1 MPFGPSNRHCTLGQN
16 KPVYPTW
23 TRNYIVN
30 TRGCGTWPGNIE
42 AAPSRYEQFVTAMTD
57 DERFQRDVTL
67 GKRIGL
73 YKFRGELG
81 TGNFSRVKLA
91 FHQLAHE
98 RVAIKIIEKTGMDQK
113 ALMMLTREI
122 NNMDTVR
129 HPAIVRLFEVL
140 ETISK
145 VYLVME
151 VAPVGEMYTHVSV
164 TGRYDE
170 TLAKNLYSQ
179 LISAVEFMHENDL
192 YHRDIKAENVFLSSS
207 DRVRLGDFGFSTRI
221 VNTVEHQSHL
231 LTTFCGSPPYAAP
244 ELFYD
249 DAYSGSAVDIWAL
262 GVLLFFMVTATL
274 PFQGQTVNGLKNAI
288 LENNYF
294 LPEYL
299 SASCVELIRAILHR
313 DPAERITMAGIRS
326 SEWLYGQ
333 VRLTPLP
340 NVQFVPSERGQ
351 EVCLYPIISKVVNHV
366 CFSFLQRTQMEIKVF
381 ARLEELGISESMV
394 LEHRDKGGRS
404 DIIGTYRILMY
415 RASCDEANDSSSE
428 KQEETQENLL
438 APPTVSVAGSL
449 SKSIKSALSVKSSR
463 SEKSAKSS
471 SPKPDRNSSSQPTT
485 STSPSTANPADQ
497 QQTPASPGKRKF
509 KHKLNLSLLSNKNKN
524 CSPNEKKILKKKK
537 GSQACIIL

>member
-1 MPFGPSNRHCTLGQN
+1 M
-16 KPVYPTW
+16 
-23 TRNYIVN
+23 
-30 TRGCGTWPGNIE
+30 
-42 AAPSRYEQFVTAMTD
+42 
-57 DERFQRDVTL
+57 
-67 GKRIGL
+67 
-73 YKFRGELG
+73 
-81 TGNFSRVKLA
+81 
-91 FHQLAHE
+91 
-98 RVAIKIIEKTGMDQK
+98 
-113 ALMMLTREI
+113 
-122 NNMDTVR
+122 
-129 HPAIVRLFEVL
+129 
-140 ETISK
+140 
-145 VYLVME
+145 
-151 VAPVGEMYTHVSV
+151 
-164 TGRYDE
+164 
-170 TLAKNLYSQ
+170 
-179 LISAVEFMHENDL
+179 
-192 YHRDIKAENVFLSSS
+192 
-207 DRVRLGDFGFSTRI
+207 
-221 VNTVEHQSHL
+221 
-231 LTTFCGSPPYAAP
+231 
-244 ELFYD
+244 
-249 DAYSGSAVDIWAL
+249 
-262 GVLLFFMVTATL
+262 
-274 PFQGQTVNGLKNAI
+274 NGLKNAI

-351 EVCLYPIISKVVNHV
+351 EVCLYPIISKVINHV